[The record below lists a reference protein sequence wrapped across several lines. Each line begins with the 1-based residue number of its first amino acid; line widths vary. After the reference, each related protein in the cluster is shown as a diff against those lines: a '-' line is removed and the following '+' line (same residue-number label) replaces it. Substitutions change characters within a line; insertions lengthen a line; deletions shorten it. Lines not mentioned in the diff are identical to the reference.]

1 MRNHEKE
8 SSLTPAARR
17 RIRGQGMT
25 EYIIV
30 VALVAI
36 AAVAA
41 VSFFG
46 AAVKGQFVQLGGEL
60 LGERDDTGIAA
71 AREAGEAAGERNG
84 ASSLS
89 DYGNAGG
96 AGGGGGG

>member
-1 MRNHEKE
+1 MRSKTLNTIP
-8 SSLTPAARR
+8 SRVARR
-17 RIRGQGMT
+17 RIGGQGMT

-60 LGERDDTGIAA
+60 LGKPDTSGVDAAAADDTQGAA
-71 AREAGEAAGERNG
+71 TNKNG
-84 ASSLS
+84 ASSLG
-89 DYGNAGG
+89 DYGTPA
-96 AGGGGGG
+96 AK

>member
-1 MRNHEKE
+1 MRSKTLDTTIPRT
-8 SSLTPAARR
+8 SRR
-17 RIRGQGMT
+17 RIGGQGMT

-60 LGERDDTGIAA
+60 LGAPDTSGVDAA
-71 AREAGEAAGERNG
+71 AAEETKGAATAKNG
-84 ASSLS
+84 GSTLG
-89 DYGNAGG
+89 DYGSTVAE
-96 AGGGGGG
+96 

>member
-1 MRNHEKE
+1 MRFQQSKR
-8 SSLTPAARR
+8 SVPGARNR
-17 RIRGQGMT
+17 RVAGQGLT
-25 EYIIV
+25 EYIVI

-60 LGERDDTGIAA
+60 LGAPETSGI
-71 AREAGEAAGERNG
+71 EAAESEALPAAQEKNG
-84 ASSLS
+84 ASTLG
-89 DYGNAGG
+89 DYGN
-96 AGGGGGG
+96 